1 MFCWKRGPDHCQDL
15 HGRPQ
20 ERVSGEQGLRNHHR
34 LAALLPPGRDVP
46 QGEPLTAVHG
56 FKGLPEESGPP
67 SPFPSGEAGSRT
79 RAQAPAG
86 GCRYH
91 SACTGGMGQP
101 PFSFSSRRAESL
113 AQHGLPNKTV
123 SGTGRGCR
131 FPSGQP
137 VSQTRLPAGPAYLT
151 DCRRDCRL
159 SEEPTVG

>member
-20 ERVSGEQGLRNHHR
+20 ERVPGEQGLRNHHR

-46 QGEPLTAVHG
+46 QGEPLTAVYG

-86 GCRYH
+86 GCLYH
-91 SACTGGMGQP
+91 SACTGGTGQP
-101 PFSFSSRRAESL
+101 PSSFSSRRAQSL

-123 SGTGRGCR
+123 SGLGRGRPFSQWAACL
-131 FPSGQP
+131 PGQAP
-137 VSQTRLPAGPAYLT
+137 GRPRLP
-151 DCRRDCRL
+151 D
-159 SEEPTVG
+159 